1 MQATVTDLNTLYR
14 QTPAL
19 WQRDDEPGGFE
30 WIDAN
35 DSSSNVFT
43 WLRWDDAG
51 NCVAVAAN
59 LSPAPRGSYRIG
71 LPFAG
76 RWTEILNTDSAA
88 YGGSGMGNLGAV
100 VAVPEVWN
108 ERPASAEMV
117 LPPLST
123 VYLSFT
129 RTQ

>member
-1 MQATVTDLNTLYR
+1 M
-14 QTPAL
+14 
-19 WQRDDEPGGFE
+19 
-30 WIDAN
+30 
-35 DSSSNVFT
+35 
-43 WLRWDDAG
+43 
-51 NCVAVAAN
+51 AVAAN